1 MDEFPVRLRRLRER
15 NRLKQYRLSEL
26 CGLSSDMVRKY
37 ETGKVRPSVE
47 ALEAVA
53 DYFEVSTDYMLGR
66 TDYPCVLKPLSSHKK
81 L

>member
-1 MDEFPVRLRRLRER
+1 MNDFPVRLRRLRER
-15 NRLKQYRLSEL
+15 NRLKQYKLSEL

-37 ETGKVRPSVE
+37 ETGRVKPSVE

-53 DYFEVSTDYMLGR
+53 DYFKVSTDYMLGR

-81 L
+81 I

>member
-1 MDEFPVRLRRLRER
+1 MRLRRLRER